1 MKSVRFLARLFL
13 PPTSG
18 PRSKKRAYL
27 GRVLKN
33 IINFKD
39 VLTYFPV
46 TKCKKLQ
53 CVRACWTPAIPMT
66 APAREE
72 EEEE

>member
-1 MKSVRFLARLFL
+1 MKSVRFLARLFS

-18 PRSKKRAYL
+18 PRSKKHAYL
-27 GRVLKN
+27 GRVLKHIN
-33 IINFKD
+33 NFKD